1 MSESN
6 PFFETFSN
14 TDDNEPVVTETSIPE
29 PQIITPVNTQPQ
41 PAESNFMTDMN
52 PFDSNSFTSNSNN
65 MASNYNSNNN
75 SSNKKYYIRD
85 NYWFINMKLYRKE
98 KLEDNE
104 APYVTISFNSQ
115 YDNLR
120 IVFLSPGPDA
130 FTSNAIVR
138 SKCKVITTVNV
149 FAETCEALLY
159 YYDKSENKVIPWHS
173 LERLIQANTEW
184 KPNNTK
190 FELDKKNNRITLYTS
205 PVFNNSNS
213 KPQIYKFIFDDY
225 QTEGF
230 LNVCKFMRKEAWLI
244 SNIGQFL
251 INN

>member
-6 PFFETFSN
+6 PFFDGFSN
-14 TDDNEPVVTETSIPE
+14 TEDNEPVVNETVVSE
-29 PQIITPVNTQPQ
+29 PQIVTSISTTPTP
-41 PAESNFMTDMN
+41 ETNFMTDMN
-52 PFDSNSFTSNSNN
+52 PFDSNSFTSNSITP
-65 MASNYNSNNN
+65 SSNNN
-75 SSNKKYYIRD
+75 SNKKYYIRD

-104 APYVTISFNSQ
+104 APYVTVSFNSQ

-130 FTSNAIVR
+130 FTSNAIIR
-138 SKCKVITTVNV
+138 SKCKVITTVNI

-159 YYDKSENKVIPWHS
+159 YYDKSESKVVPWHS

-205 PVFNNSNS
+205 PVFNNNS
-213 KPQIYKFIFDDY
+213 KAQVYKFTFDDY